1 VGDSR
6 VPRSITETYLAQ
18 CRAVIAQSD
27 DSAALF
33 PLTGAQRR
41 FLLTSHLGP
50 DRRPDIVPLFFTFP
64 TGTVDVPR
72 LRRAALRFASRHTA
86 LCGAV
91 TVERGI
97 PALRLGPPSVEVR
110 EVTAGTTAA
119 DAVRAELGLWRSGGP
134 VLRILLARGQDEE
147 DELLAIVL
155 DHVVCDERALGIVT
169 AGLTEAYPEDTPHRT
184 TPEDAAAY
192 RDAVTRQLVAEEE
205 ASRPAHLDYWA
216 RRLSVLTN
224 QDPDHP
230 GATSPPD
237 DVADNGMLS
246 HRLPAP
252 AGMRGS
258 VFPVLLDAVSAVLR
272 TGTGVPALGY
282 TWGGRPPGTPEILGC
297 FLNTVVH
304 PVHERAVSLDET
316 TATWWDDLEHADTPY
331 DEVLRVARR
340 AGASWSGSLDGF
352 LVFEDLGRRPPL
364 TLGGT
369 TGREVH
375 LATPRRYAAPLA
387 VAFSL
392 GEDLLVR
399 VVWDRG
405 RLADD
410 DARAAGTVLLHTLR
424 HHLDHG
430 ADRPTHHGAGRS
442 VAYIP
447 GKE

>member
-1 VGDSR
+1 MGDSR

-18 CRAVIAQSD
+18 YRAVIAQSD

-41 FLLTSHLGP
+41 FLLTSDLGP
-50 DRRPDIVPLFFTFP
+50 GRCPDIVPLFFTFP
-64 TGTVDVPR
+64 KGTVDVAR
-72 LRRAALRFASRHTA
+72 LRSAALRFASRHTA
-86 LCGAV
+86 LRGSV
-91 TVERGI
+91 TVVRGT

-110 EVTAGTTAA
+110 EVSAGTTVRN
-119 DAVRAELGLWRSGGP
+119 AVRAELGSWRAGGP
-134 VLRILLARGQDEE
+134 VLRLLLARGPDEE

-169 AGLTEAYPEDTPHRT
+169 AGLTEAYTEDIPHRT
-184 TPEDAAAY
+184 APEDAAAY
-192 RDAVTRQLVAEEE
+192 RDAVTRQLAAEEE

-216 RRLSVLTN
+216 TRLSVLTN
-224 QDPDHP
+224 QDPVHP

-237 DVADNGMLS
+237 DAADNGMLS

-252 AGMRGS
+252 EGMRGS
-258 VFPVLLDAVSAVLR
+258 VFPVLLDAVSVVLR
-272 TGTGVPALGY
+272 KGAGVPALGY

-304 PVHERAVSLDET
+304 PVREQAVSLEET
-316 TATWWDDLEHADTPY
+316 AAMWWDDLEHADTPY
-331 DEVLRVARR
+331 DEVLRAVRR
-340 AGASWSGSLDGF
+340 EGASWSGSLDGF
-352 LVFEDLGRRPPL
+352 VVFEDLGRRPPL

-369 TGREVH
+369 PGREVH
-375 LATPRRYAAPLA
+375 LTTPRRYAAPLA

-430 ADRPTHHGAGRS
+430 ADQPTRHGTSRS
-442 VAYIP
+442 VAHIP